1 MAWQQLH
8 FICNKTDT
16 ELAESALL
24 DAGAVSILLE
34 DAGDEP
40 LFEPLPGETPL
51 WSNVVVTAIFDTHT
65 DFDSHTDFDAETFDV
80 ETNDNLALNNNS
92 QNDFKQSTFKQPTFK
107 QSTFERL
114 ASDIATLINASR
126 FWLSQIP
133 DKDWTREW
141 MSHYKPIQCHNN
153 LWIVPK
159 WLTAPD
165 PNAINV
171 YLDPGLAFGTGYH
184 ASTRLCLD
192 WLAGQSLSD
201 KIVLDYGCGS
211 GILGVAALLLGAKQ
225 VLAVDIDPQAL
236 LATHQNAKQ
245 NGVDSQIKTFLP
257 AKFDHYH
264 QAHRPAI
271 DTITANILAKP
282 LIGFVPQFSDILTPN
297 GTIVLAGL
305 IQSQVDEVLTAYRPY
320 FKMNTPFYYD
330 NPDDRHWYRLS
341 GTRL

>member
-51 WSNVVVTAIFDTHT
+51 WSNVLVTAVFDTHT
-65 DFDSHTDFDAETFDV
+65 DFSSHTDFDSQTS
-80 ETNDNLALNNNS
+80 NSLALDNNNKTN
-92 QNDFKQSTFKQPTFK
+92 QNN
-107 QSTFERL
+107 FEQL
-114 ASDIATLINASR
+114 ASDIAILINASR

-165 PNAINV
+165 PNAINI

-192 WLAGQSLSD
+192 WLAGQPLND

-257 AKFDHYH
+257 AEFDSYYKTHH
-264 QAHRPAI
+264 PAI
-271 DTITANILAKP
+271 DTIAANILAKP
-282 LIGFVPQFSDILTPN
+282 LIGFAPQFGDILTTN

-320 FKMNTPFYYD
+320 FKMDKPSGYD